1 MTRKATVAQTIISLV
16 LLISIFTTAG
26 CDSSSTADSSSAE
39 TPPRIES
46 VTQQTLTFSI
56 QVTDANG
63 QPVKGAVLKPWALRS
78 SLGHGS
84 WRAKPTG
91 DPGPKET
98 TTNAEGI
105 AAVVY
110 PKYHSVEEQVVVTAV
125 TVSINHPDH
134 PHVSHEDVTVP
145 ATSTD
150 PHVASL
156 PRGAAVEVSV
166 TLNGE
171 PVIDKNIRASWTG
184 MRNFYGGTD
193 IAIRDD
199 GTVRIPPLTEG
210 LGQLMLIR
218 IDGKKASHFSSI
230 QIFDVAA
237 SPEPIQMDVEMLP
250 ALPIRGRLSDN
261 VPRPIR
267 NGRVKLSTI
276 GDGNSVDTVEWFDW
290 APIAADGTFVINGW
304 PQNEPAQLIALCDGF
319 IARNG
324 EAPAMVPPER
334 AKGGY
339 LRAQVFLEPQ
349 ASEILVEMTPMVRCR
364 FECKNAFDKPL
375 QNINVGSGPNIGW
388 WNSGSQI
395 YCSPLVDPIDF
406 WLNGKYEPSAA
417 AKEIPEPFSGT
428 TDSMGIVEFDL
439 PAGHARIYAGN
450 ERFQM
455 AARDGRRHR
464 KIYVGREKAVVE
476 QLVLQPK
483 GLDCLGDWED
493 LCGLVFG

>member
-16 LLISIFTTAG
+16 LLISIFTTTG

-56 QVTDANG
+56 QVTDADG
-63 QPVKGAVLKPWALRS
+63 QPVKGAVLKPWALGS

-184 MRNFYGGTD
+184 RGKAD
-193 IAIRDD
+193 ITIHND
-199 GTVRIPPLTEG
+199 GTVRIPPLKEG
-210 LGQLMLIR
+210 PGQLMLFQ
-218 IDGKKASHFSSI
+218 IDEKKVTHFSPI

-261 VPRPIR
+261 VPRPIH

-375 QNINVGSGPNIGW
+375 QNINLSLIH
-388 WNSGSQI
+388 I
-395 YCSPLVDPIDF
+395 
-406 WLNGKYEPSAA
+406 
-417 AKEIPEPFSGT
+417 
-428 TDSMGIVEFDL
+428 
-439 PAGHARIYAGN
+439 
-450 ERFQM
+450 
-455 AARDGRRHR
+455 
-464 KIYVGREKAVVE
+464 
-476 QLVLQPK
+476 
-483 GLDCLGDWED
+483 
-493 LCGLVFG
+493 